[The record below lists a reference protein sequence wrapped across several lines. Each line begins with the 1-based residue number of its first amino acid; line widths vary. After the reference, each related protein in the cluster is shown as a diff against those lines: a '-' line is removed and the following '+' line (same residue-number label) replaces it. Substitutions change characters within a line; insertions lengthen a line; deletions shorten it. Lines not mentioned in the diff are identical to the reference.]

1 MPREYGERGNPA
13 MKRTLILFALLIT
26 LTPALLFAQ
35 DDVTLAG
42 LNDKLKALSTD
53 LVILARELRSLDD
66 RVTALEAPPAV
77 APTPPMAACDLTP
90 NLPVDPVQ
98 LNEETRAAHRTQY
111 GREPPLFMGIIKVV
125 WHPDG
130 RVQIYYASGRDGNY
144 RSVSELWD
152 GCDYAGHTPWKEI
165 EDIKDF
171 R

>member
-1 MPREYGERGNPA
+1 

-26 LTPALLFAQ
+26 LAPALLFAQ
-35 DDVTLAG
+35 DDVTLEG
-42 LNDKLKALSTD
+42 LNNRLQALSTD
-53 LVILARELRSLDD
+53 LVILAKELRRLNE

-77 APTPPMAACDLTP
+77 APTPATATCDLTP

-98 LNEETRAAHRTQY
+98 LNEETKAAHRTQY

-125 WHPDG
+125 MHRDG
-130 RVQIYYASGRDGNY
+130 RVQIYYASGRKGNY

-152 GCDYAGHTPWKEI
+152 GCNYAGHTPWKKL
-165 EDIKDF
+165 EDINDF

>member
-1 MPREYGERGNPA
+1 

-26 LTPALLFAQ
+26 LAPALLFAQ
-35 DDVTLAG
+35 DDVTLEG
-42 LNDKLKALSTD
+42 LNNRLQALSTD
-53 LVILARELRSLDD
+53 LVILAKELRRLNE

-77 APTPPMAACDLTP
+77 APTAATATCDLTP

-125 WHPDG
+125 MHRDG
-130 RVQIYYASGRDGNY
+130 RVQIYYASGRRGNY

-152 GCDYAGHTPWKEI
+152 GCDYAGHTPWKEL
-165 EDIKDF
+165 EDINDF

>member
-1 MPREYGERGNPA
+1 

-26 LTPALLFAQ
+26 LAPALLFAQ
-35 DDVTLAG
+35 DDVTLEG
-42 LNDKLKALSTD
+42 LNNRLQALSTD
-53 LVILARELRSLDD
+53 LVILAKELRRLNE

-77 APTPPMAACDLTP
+77 APTPATATCDLTP

-130 RVQIYYASGRDGNY
+130 RVQIYYASGRKGNY

-152 GCDYAGHTPWKEI
+152 GCDYAGHTPWKEL
-165 EDIKDF
+165 EDINDF

>member
-1 MPREYGERGNPA
+1 

-26 LTPALLFAQ
+26 LTPAMLFAQ
-35 DDVTLAG
+35 DDVSLEG
-42 LNDKLKALSTD
+42 LNNRLQALSTD
-53 LVILARELRSLDD
+53 LVILAKELRRLNE
-66 RVTALEAPPAV
+66 RVTALEATPAV
-77 APTPPMAACDLTP
+77 APTPAMATCDLTP

-125 WHPDG
+125 WHTDG
-130 RVQIYYASGRDGNY
+130 RVQIYYASGRKGNY

-152 GCDYAGHTPWKEI
+152 GCDYAGHTPWKEL
-165 EDIKDF
+165 EDINDF

>member
-1 MPREYGERGNPA
+1 

-26 LTPALLFAQ
+26 LTPAMLFAQ
-35 DDVTLAG
+35 DDVSLEG
-42 LNDKLKALSTD
+42 LNNRLQALSTD
-53 LVILARELRSLDD
+53 LVILAKELRQLNE
-66 RVTALEAPPAV
+66 RVTALEATPEV
-77 APTPPMAACDLTP
+77 APTPAMATCDLTP

-125 WHPDG
+125 WHTDG
-130 RVQIYYASGRDGNY
+130 RVQIYYASGRKGNY

-152 GCDYAGHTPWKEI
+152 GCDYAGHTPWKEL
-165 EDIKDF
+165 EDINDF

>member
-1 MPREYGERGNPA
+1 
-13 MKRTLILFALLIT
+13 MKRTLILFALLIA
-26 LTPALLFAQ
+26 LAPALLFAQ
-35 DDVTLAG
+35 DDVTLEG
-42 LNDKLKALSTD
+42 LNNRLQALSTD
-53 LVILARELRSLDD
+53 LVILAKELRRLNE

-77 APTPPMAACDLTP
+77 APTPAMATCDLTP

-125 WHPDG
+125 WHSDG
-130 RVQIYYASGRDGNY
+130 RVQIYYASGRKGNY

-165 EDIKDF
+165 EDINDF

>member
-1 MPREYGERGNPA
+1 
-13 MKRTLILFALLIT
+13 MKRTLILFALLMT
-26 LTPALLFAQ
+26 LTPAMLFAQ
-35 DDVTLAG
+35 DDVTLEG
-42 LNDKLKALSTD
+42 LNNRLQALSTD
-53 LVILARELRSLDD
+53 LVILAKELRRLNE

-77 APTPPMAACDLTP
+77 APTPTMATCDLTP

-125 WHPDG
+125 WHSDG
-130 RVQIYYASGRDGNY
+130 RVQIYYASGRKGNY

-152 GCDYAGHTPWKEI
+152 GCDYAGHTPWKEL
-165 EDIKDF
+165 EDINDF

>member
-1 MPREYGERGNPA
+1 

-26 LTPALLFAQ
+26 LAPALLFAQ

-42 LNDKLKALSTD
+42 LNNKLQALSTD
-53 LVILARELRSLDD
+53 LVIMAKELRKLNE
-66 RVTALEAPPAV
+66 RVAALEATPAV
-77 APTPPMAACDLTP
+77 APTPAMATCDLTP

-125 WHPDG
+125 MHRDG
-130 RVQIYYASGRDGNY
+130 RVQIYYASGRRGNY

-152 GCDYAGHTPWKEI
+152 GCDYAGHTPWKEL
-165 EDIKDF
+165 EDINDF

>member
-1 MPREYGERGNPA
+1 

-26 LTPALLFAQ
+26 LTPAMLFAQ
-35 DDVTLAG
+35 DDVSLEG
-42 LNDKLKALSTD
+42 LNNRLQALSTD
-53 LVILARELRSLDD
+53 LVILAKELRRLNE
-66 RVTALEAPPAV
+66 RVTALEATPEV
-77 APTPPMAACDLTP
+77 APTPAMATCDLTP

-130 RVQIYYASGRDGNY
+130 RVQIYYASGRKGNY

-152 GCDYAGHTPWKEI
+152 GCDYAGHTPWKEL
-165 EDIKDF
+165 EDINDF

>member
-1 MPREYGERGNPA
+1 

-26 LTPALLFAQ
+26 LAPALLFAQ

-42 LNDKLKALSTD
+42 LNNKLQALSTD
-53 LVILARELRSLDD
+53 LVIMAKELRKLNE
-66 RVTALEAPPAV
+66 RVAALEATPAA
-77 APTPPMAACDLTP
+77 APTPAMATCDLTP

-125 WHPDG
+125 MHPDG
-130 RVQIYYASGRDGNY
+130 RVQIYYASGRKGNY

-152 GCDYAGHTPWKEI
+152 GCDYAGHTPWKEL
-165 EDIKDF
+165 EDINDF